1 MSTEPKATENREV
14 SDTSPRS
21 ISPDGTVIEHG
32 KDKSNGG
39 VPEVDL
45 EFAATIKPSRLRG
58 KSLMFMVT
66 FVAGTGV
73 RLVSEAKLM
82 KVYHVWIRSRCFE

>member
-1 MSTEPKATENREV
+1 MSTEPKTTENRQE
-14 SDTSPRS
+14 SDISPRS

-32 KDKSNGG
+32 QDKSNGG
-39 VPEVDL
+39 IPEVDL
-45 EFAATIKPSRLRG
+45 EFAATLKPSRLRG

-73 RLVSEAKLM
+73 SQLYETKLM
-82 KVYHVWIRSRCFE
+82 TSLPCLDMIKVS